1 MIRTL
6 CTPAIIYLMFS
17 ITHIIIDIYAGMF
30 QSALMKFSISIII
43 SVLLNYLC
51 NNNMQVVSWI
61 IVFIP
66 FLLMTVV
73 TSILLFSLGL
83 DTKVGK
89 LNNPLSQELGNSTKV
104 PQRHQEYN
112 ERLGY
117 NASYEIN
124 DDETYNSINITPNNE
139 YLNLHI

>member
-1 MIRTL
+1 
-6 CTPAIIYLMFS
+6 MFL
-17 ITHIIIDIYAGMF
+17 ITHIIIDIYAGLF
-30 QSALMKFSISIII
+30 QSALMKFTISIII

-66 FLLMTVV
+66 FMLMTVV

-89 LNNPLSQELGNSTKV
+89 LNIPRSNDSKEVSPKAPL
-104 PQRHQEYN
+104 RHQEYN
-112 ERLGY
+112 ERVGY
-117 NASYEIN
+117 DASYMSNTN
-124 DDETYNSINITPNNE
+124 DSHGNINITSGNE